1 MFGLLVEFDR
11 VVCCEVIEWD
21 LMFCIEFVDSREN
34 AILLEEKEKR
44 EKEVLSQIIDEA
56 DEFKVDFYRRRKVT
70 CEQNIVTNR
79 EKEKV
84 KSVHIY
90 IWLLRLIIRFYVVLY
105 LLCYFALESQDY
117 ITV

>member
-1 MFGLLVEFDR
+1 MFGLLIEFDR

-21 LMFCIEFVDSREN
+21 LMFCLEFAVSREN

-79 EKEKV
+79 ENEKV

-90 IWLLRLIIRFYVVLY
+90 IFG
-105 LLCYFALESQDY
+105 CCG
-117 ITV
+117 

>member
-1 MFGLLVEFDR
+1 MFGLLIEFDR
-11 VVCCEVIEWD
+11 VACCEVIEWG
-21 LMFCIEFVDSREN
+21 LMFCIEFVASREN
-34 AILLEEKEKR
+34 AVLLEEKEKR

-90 IWLLRLIIRFYVVLY
+90 IFG
-105 LLCYFALESQDY
+105 CCG
-117 ITV
+117 